1 MSKIIPME
9 KKKKRPLENEGEGFR
24 RSTNNLDQR
33 VSKSNNLKHGST
45 STSSDNVV
53 VDLTISSSDPPTLID
68 LTTEEPTVEIESNR
82 KGKHVNTNGDGVN
95 VKKKTIGGTINNT
108 KASDDISLMS
118 RSLDLKGKT
127 HCPIFLTLERTVS

>member
-9 KKKKRPLENEGEGFR
+9 KKKKRPLENEGEGFG

-95 VKKKTIGGTINNT
+95 V
-108 KASDDISLMS
+108 
-118 RSLDLKGKT
+118 
-127 HCPIFLTLERTVS
+127 